1 MSRDR
6 YKGMRGAMKNVKGST
21 KPTKVEIELDA
32 WEAIKQGVPQHVIA
46 SDLGISQSTVSR
58 IKHKYELMEQHE
70 AERDE
75 MDKQI
80 IVAGD
85 KKHGQLTRRAH
96 DTNLYEGTCRLRNG
110 KFKTKRIT
118 TVGDAKAKE
127 IWEEWCED
135 VRAKDAPTEPEPFA
149 KKEEP
154 VEAEQSTSEP
164 MFQDVS
170 DRLPIRKGADPADV
184 AKALG
189 SNISSGHVCMDQTAW
204 ACLCAYIEQLVDP
217 RLQPVIELDRDM
229 TALVDEACES
239 DIPLWALSEL
249 RTDSDVH
256 IDMASWNR
264 LTEKALDIADGAEA
278 IAGMPDEMYVTWMAD
293 KGPHALFTDMES
305 ATRTV
310 DVLNS
315 ALEFA
320 GVEGRYEVMD
330 VKPWK
335 EA

>member
-1 MSRDR
+1 MADR
-6 YKGMRGAMKNVKGST
+6 YKGVKEAMRNVSKKS
-21 KPTKVEIELDA
+21 KPTRAEVEADILA
-32 WEAIKQGVPQHVIA
+32 GLAQGATQAQVA
-46 SDLGISQSTVSR
+46 RDLNVSQSTVSR
-58 IKHKYELMEQHE
+58 VKHKYELMEQHVG
-70 AERDE
+70 ERMQRE
-75 MDKQI
+75 TVVAGNKKTGQLVQITDKQ
-80 IVAGD
+80 
-85 KKHGQLTRRAH
+85 
-96 DTNLYEGTCRLRNG
+96 DTYRGTCRRRSG
-110 KFKTKRIT
+110 KFDSKRFT
-118 TVGDAKAKE
+118 GMPFEDAKSA
-127 IWEEWCED
+127 WEAWCED
-135 VRAKDAPTEPEPFA
+135 VRAKDAPPEPEPFA

-154 VEAEQSTSEP
+154 VEVDQPTSEP

-170 DRLPIRKGADPADV
+170 DRLPIRKGADPTEV

-217 RLQPVIELDRDM
+217 RLQPFVELDRDM
-229 TALVDEACES
+229 TAFVDEVCES

-256 IDMASWNR
+256 VDMASWNR
-264 LTEKALDIADGAEA
+264 LTEKALDIADGSEA

-293 KGPHALFTDMES
+293 KGPHALFTDMET

-310 DVLNS
+310 DTLNS

-320 GVEGRYEVMD
+320 GIDKRYEVMD

-335 EA
+335 EN